1 MSEDKKYTSQQK
13 HLRTK
18 YVRFPLDLKP
28 EVLDAFKA
36 KCDIMGT
43 TPTTEIKKFINNF
56 ISEDEAAD
64 QAAFSLF
71 VLRYGKEPPGGGP
84 S

>member
-56 ISEDEAAD
+56 IRRMRRPIKLP
-64 QAAFSLF
+64 FLCLF
-71 VLRYGKEPPGGGP
+71 WGME
-84 S
+84 

>member
-56 ISEDEAAD
+56 ISGDEAAD
-64 QAAFSLF
+64 
-71 VLRYGKEPPGGGP
+71 
-84 S
+84 

>member
-43 TPTTEIKKFINNF
+43 TPTTEIKKFINRRPIRLPF
-56 ISEDEAAD
+56 LCLFWGMERAARRWPLCTSST
-64 QAAFSLF
+64 FH
-71 VLRYGKEPPGGGP
+71 
-84 S
+84 

>member
-28 EVLDAFKA
+28 ESWMHSRPNA
-36 KCDIMGT
+36 T
-43 TPTTEIKKFINNF
+43 
-56 ISEDEAAD
+56 
-64 QAAFSLF
+64 
-71 VLRYGKEPPGGGP
+71 
-84 S
+84 